1 MPAGKVWSQIV
12 ASYKF
17 ACGATTSGQ
26 ALCWG
31 DDNSGR
37 TTVPPSLSA
46 PGSLDLAPAGF
57 YRPGAED
64 NLPCPAGWTSR
75 PGAITV
81 LGCSIQVDLRCPPGQ
96 ERNATSQAC
105 SLCSPG
111 MYKPLLSAAN
121 CTPCVAGTFANVSG
135 SSTCAQCPEG
145 SYEEAIGRF
154 VSWFLFCFA
163 ITSLSL
169 SRLLDSLVI

>member
-31 DDNSGR
+31 RNVDNR

-81 LGCSIQVDLRCPPGQ
+81 LGCSIPACPPGQ
-96 ERNATSQAC
+96 ERNTTSHNC

-121 CTPCVAGTFANVSG
+121 CTPCVAGTFANASG

-145 SYEEAIGRF
+145 SYEEDSGRF
-154 VSWFLFCFA
+154 VSLFSFVVVF
-163 ITSLSL
+163 SLSL
-169 SRLLDSLVI
+169 SFFLA